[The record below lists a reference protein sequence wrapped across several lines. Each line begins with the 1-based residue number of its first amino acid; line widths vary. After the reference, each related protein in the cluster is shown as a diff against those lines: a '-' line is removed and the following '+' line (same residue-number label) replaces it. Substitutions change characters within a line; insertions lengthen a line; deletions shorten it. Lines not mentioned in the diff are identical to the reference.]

1 MIRKLVIVIFLL
13 SCIAVTAN
21 ASDIKFTASAP
32 AEVQAGKQFRLVYT
46 INAEADNFVA
56 PEITDFAIIAGPSP
70 ASSSS
75 IQIINNQVTRTF
87 SYSYTFTLAAYKEG
101 RFTIPAAK
109 VRSGGKQYTSNAVT
123 IKVNPATSPPSGT
136 QTPQDQS
143 SQTPGTIT
151 SKDVFLRVTADKT
164 NPYLGEQV
172 VVTYRLY
179 SRLPITNYHIEQ
191 SLAPPGFW
199 AEDLMSDRSRPPQ
212 YTDIIDGIQ
221 YSVAEI
227 RKAAL
232 FPQRTGN
239 LRIEPLEME
248 IVARVQQ
255 QTQRRRTGDPFF
267 DSFFDDPF
275 FGSRV
280 QNVNH
285 TLRSNA
291 LNINVKP
298 LPVQN
303 RPATFG
309 GAVGDFSIQATVD
322 KTELTANEP
331 INLKVVINGKGNVR
345 LIDKLNFQFPP
356 TFEVYDPKITSD
368 VRVSPTGVS
377 GTRTLEYLIIP
388 RSAGTFTVKPAT
400 FSFFNPARE
409 RYINLN
415 TPEFTFRIIR
425 GAGEDL
431 AGTAIGDQQ
440 AIQYIAQDIR
450 FIRQGPFRLQSIG
463 TYFFG
468 SARFYVFY
476 ISPLVLFGIFLIFL
490 RNHIRNN
497 RDVVR
502 VRNRRATHIARKR
515 LKQADEY
522 IKLRISEKFFNELA
536 RALWGYLSD
545 KFNIPLSELSLD
557 TVRQRLEKRMVSPEI
572 IQDFTAVLEQCEFA
586 RFAPGEKAQT
596 MEQLYAKALALI
608 TRIEKDLK

>member
-1 MIRKLVIVIFLL
+1 MKRKLVIVVFLL
-13 SCIAVTAN
+13 NCIAVTAN
-21 ASDIKFTASAP
+21 AGDIKFTASAP
-32 AEVQAGKQFRLVYT
+32 AEVQAGQQFRLVYT

-56 PEITDFAIIAGPSP
+56 PEITGFAIIAGPSH

-75 IQIINNQVTRTF
+75 VQIINNQVTRTF
-87 SYSYTFTLAAYKEG
+87 SYTYTFTLAAYKEG

-109 VRSGGKQYTSNAVT
+109 VRSGGKQYTSNTVT
-123 IKVNPATSPPSGT
+123 IKVNPAASPPSGT

-143 SQTPGTIT
+143 SQTPGPIT

-191 SLAPPGFW
+191 SPSSPGFW
-199 AEDLMSDRSRPPQ
+199 AEDLMSGRSRPPQ

-227 RKAAL
+227 RKLAL
-232 FPQRTGN
+232 FPQRSGN
-239 LRIEPLEME
+239 LRVEPLEME

-356 TFEVYDPKITSD
+356 SFEVYDPRITSD

-409 RYINLN
+409 QYLNLN

-468 SARFYVFY
+468 SVKFYVFY
-476 ISPLVLFGIFLIFL
+476 ISPLVLFGIFLILL

-497 RDVVR
+497 QDVVR
-502 VRNRRATHIARKR
+502 VKNRRATHIARKR
-515 LKQADEY
+515 LKKADGY
-522 IKLRISEKFFNELA
+522 MKLRISEKFFNELA
-536 RALWGYLSD
+536 HALWGYLSD

-557 TVRQRLEKRMVSPEI
+557 TARRRLEQRMVNPEI
-572 IQDFTAVLEQCEFA
+572 IQDFITVLEKCEFA
-586 RFAPGEKAQT
+586 RFAPGDKAQT
-596 MEQLYAKALALI
+596 MYQLYEKALALI
-608 TRIEKDLK
+608 TRIEKELK